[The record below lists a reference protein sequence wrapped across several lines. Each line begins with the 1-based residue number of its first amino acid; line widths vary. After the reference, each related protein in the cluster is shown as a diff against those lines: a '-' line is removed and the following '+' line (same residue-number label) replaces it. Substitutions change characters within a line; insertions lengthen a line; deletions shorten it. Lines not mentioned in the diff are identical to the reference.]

1 MLKIIDSGKNGE
13 IYKKI
18 QNTLSGIEPGP
29 KDLKAAIQATRPAE
43 IDELKRHL

>member
-1 MLKIIDSGKNGE
+1 MLKILDSGKNGE

-29 KDLKAAIQATRPAE
+29 KDLKAAIQATRPE
-43 IDELKRHL
+43 GIDEENRYL